1 MPSEVDQANALIDE
15 LVQARSPHTPGAPH
29 VQTPASPIEY
39 QLLNSA
45 ALAALQPAPWLVRG
59 LLPASGLA
67 AVFGPSASGKS
78 FLTLDLCLALAEG
91 RQWFGH
97 RTRAAFVVYASLEG
111 QLGMRQ
117 RVRAWEAHHGRAMPD
132 TMRFVLQP
140 FTLTSILD
148 VEGLAE
154 SMLAEGGEGGVL
166 VLDTLNRAAPTAD
179 ENSSKDMGEILERAK
194 RFQEK
199 TGGLVILVHHTGKD
213 SSKGMR
219 GHSSLFAALDAVIE
233 VSRDGDRRK
242 WSLAKSKDAED
253 GEARVFKLAVVELGT
268 DEIGDPLTSCVVTSD
283 TAVEEIRQ
291 VRLPKGGN
299 QKIVLDALR
308 PLFKEGRIG
317 RPGAPPYKRSIEL
330 DAAIIEAASRLT
342 CDKDRR
348 TERARDAITRLVSG
362 GVMGC
367 QEGWL
372 WLA

>member
-1 MPSEVDQANALIDE
+1 MQSEVERANALIDE
-15 LVQARSPHTPGAPH
+15 LVQGDSAAAGSIGA
-29 VQTPASPIEY
+29 TPAPPVDY
-39 QLLNSA
+39 QLLTSTD
-45 ALAALQPAPWLVRG
+45 LAALPPAPWLVRG

-78 FLTLDLCLALAEG
+78 FLTLDLCLALAQGEP
-91 RQWFGH
+91 WFGH
-97 RTRAAFVVYASLEG
+97 RTKESFVVYASLEG

-117 RVRAWEAHHGRAMPD
+117 RVKAWEVRQGRAMPRK
-132 TMRFVLQP
+132 MRFLLQP
-140 FTLTSILD
+140 FTLTSALD
-148 VEGLAE
+148 VVGLADA
-154 SMLAEGGEGGVL
+154 MLAAGGGGGVL

-179 ENSSKDMGEILERAK
+179 ENSSKDMGEILEQAK
-194 RFQEK
+194 RFQER

-233 VSRDGDRRK
+233 VSRDGERRK

-253 GEARVFKLAVVELGT
+253 GEARSFKLNVVELGT
-268 DEIGDPLTSCVVTSD
+268 DEEGDPVTSCVVAGDS
-283 TAVEEIRQ
+283 AVEEIKQ

-299 QKIVLDALR
+299 QKIVLDVLR
-308 PLFKEGRIG
+308 PLFREGRLG
-317 RPGAPPYKRSIEL
+317 RPGAPPYKKSIEL
-330 DAAIIEAASRLT
+330 DVAVLEASSRLT

-372 WLA
+372 WLV